1 MMCMIFG
8 PCSTSA
14 SKTPSSILRDNSY
27 DGSTGKKMPSNA
39 QALTERDGLYIS
51 LNISFSGEPLF
62 IIKNNITKI
71 SKILLKQNN

>member
-14 SKTPSSILRDNSY
+14 GKTPTSILKDNSY

-51 LNISFSGEPLF
+51 LNISFSGEPF
-62 IIKNNITKI
+62 IYYKK
-71 SKILLKQNN
+71 